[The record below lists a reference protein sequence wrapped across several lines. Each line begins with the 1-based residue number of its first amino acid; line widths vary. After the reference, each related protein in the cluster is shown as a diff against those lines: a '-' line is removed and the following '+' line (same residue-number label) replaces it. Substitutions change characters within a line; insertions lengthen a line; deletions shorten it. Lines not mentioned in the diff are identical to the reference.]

1 MIKYK
6 KSENKDTNL
15 HQPLDKFLLN
25 VLHLLKNQPNKL
37 ANNAKRTKTKRIQI
51 QIEIKINNNMNK

>member
-37 ANNAKRTKTKRIQI
+37 VNNAKRTKTKRIQI
-51 QIEIKINNNMNK
+51 